1 MTDVQGG
8 VDRLEKEWVRILED
22 SICAAFKKNIN
33 NKDEIKNIFLNTSTA
48 LLGGD
53 PTEIITQIQ
62 TENVMEK
69 FNVDKQPTIAKAIQH
84 SIVKTAKEIIKQ
96 HEHSMLEFASHYVE
110 KSIGQY
116 FDHIKSQIKQLNSEI
131 KDADVKTKKNLQFEL
146 AKKQR
151 ILQKRDFT
159 EVYEEFKKMSTSPI
173 EGTDLKT
180 ILKVLEIRGS
190 KKMK

>member
-53 PTEIITQIQ
+53 PKEIITQIQ

-84 SIVKTAKEIIKQ
+84 SIVSTAKEIIKQ

-110 KSIGQY
+110 QSIG
-116 FDHIKSQIKQLNSEI
+116 K
-131 KDADVKTKKNLQFEL
+131 
-146 AKKQR
+146 
-151 ILQKRDFT
+151 
-159 EVYEEFKKMSTSPI
+159 
-173 EGTDLKT
+173 
-180 ILKVLEIRGS
+180 
-190 KKMK
+190 